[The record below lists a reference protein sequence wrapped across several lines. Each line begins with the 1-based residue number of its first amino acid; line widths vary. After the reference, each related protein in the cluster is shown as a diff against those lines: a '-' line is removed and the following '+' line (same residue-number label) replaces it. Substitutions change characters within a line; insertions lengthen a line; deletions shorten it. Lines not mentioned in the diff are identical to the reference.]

1 LRLSGLPHGSLY
13 TPALGSSLRS
23 ATALSWRV
31 RRLLSS
37 VLDAFSAEVVALLV
51 SASEEATIRARPAD
65 ALPAPLDAHRA
76 IVEMLSMAKAD
87 QSGLLLDEICCL
99 ALSTLK
105 RKASPPD
112 AAEKEPPLWSCQGA
126 LHLLNAYMGVVP
138 PAQLLAASPS
148 LLATVKEVRK
158 KRSF

>member
-1 LRLSGLPHGSLY
+1 M
-13 TPALGSSLRS
+13 
-23 ATALSWRV
+23 SWRV
-31 RRLLSS
+31 CRLLSS

-51 SASEEATIRARPAD
+51 SASEEATILARAAD
-65 ALPAPLDAHRA
+65 ALPAPLDAHLA
-76 IVEMLSMAKAD
+76 IVEMLSMVAD
-87 QSGLLLDEICCL
+87 KSGLLLDEICCL

-105 RKASPPD
+105 RRASPPD

-138 PAQLLAASPS
+138 PAQLLVASPS

-158 KRSF
+158 KRPF